1 MERGDVVRVDLPA
14 PLGQPGR
21 EQTGERP
28 AAILQAAIATANLS
42 TVVVVPFTSKQQ
54 AIRFA
59 GSVLV
64 HKSASNGLSVDS
76 VALAAQIR
84 AIDKK
89 RIRRVDGKLS
99 ESELQAIESKVREIL
114 GL

>member
-14 PLGQPGR
+14 PAGPPGK
-21 EQTGERP
+21 EQFGERP
-28 AAILQAAIATANLS
+28 AAVLQVAVATANLS
-42 TVVVVPFTSKQQ
+42 TVVVVPFTSNRQ
-54 AIRFA
+54 ALRFS

-64 HKSASNGLSVDS
+64 SQTATNGLSVDS
-76 VALAAQIR
+76 VALVSQVR

-89 RIRRVDGKLS
+89 RVRRVDGKLAAADMVNI
-99 ESELQAIESKVREIL
+99 EKGIRELL